1 MAQYNR
7 IYKLTIG
14 VQGGKGFR
22 LYTELG
28 KENLNIGFN
37 ISKDLTQQTNKGT
50 ITIYNLSDET
60 AKLVEQDDAIVE
72 LEVGYAEDVGLRRI
86 FIGYITEVKT
96 SFSNGERKT
105 EISASDGQI
114 AIRNCVVALS
124 YAGNVSRKKVIDDV
138 AQEMGL
144 NVNYAPDCEFESF
157 PKGFSFVGAGRAC
170 MDKVCIGS
178 KLSWSIQNNMIQVIK
193 AGGTTKIQAIKL
205 TAASGLIG
213 SVESVLKAAFIVAKD
228 NSKTSKQTNKRKSRK
243 QGYKVKCLLQ
253 PTLSPGDLVYIESK
267 LATGWFKCDKLT
279 HTGEYMGNNWYTDI
293 EVHEITD
300 DSKTEGTKK

>member
-22 LYTELG
+22 LYTEQ
-28 KENLNIGFN
+28 EVASLNISFN

-50 ITIYNLSDET
+50 ITIYNLSDAT

-72 LEVGYAEDVGLRRI
+72 LEVGYSEDMGLKRI

-105 EISASDGQI
+105 EIAASDGQI
-114 AIRNCVVALS
+114 AIRNCVVSLS
-124 YAGNVSRKKVIDDV
+124 YASAVSRKKIIDDV

-144 NVNYAPDCEFESF
+144 VVNYAPDCEFGTAA
-157 PKGFSFVGAGRAC
+157 KGFSFVGAGKAC
-170 MDKVCIGS
+170 MDKVCAGS
-178 KLSWSIQNNMIQVIK
+178 KLSWSIQNNAIQIIK
-193 AGGTTKIQAIKL
+193 TGGTTKIQAIKL

-213 SVESVLKAAFIVAKD
+213 SVESVLKAAFIVKKE
-228 NSKTSKQTNKRKSRK
+228 NSKKTNKRKSRK

-279 HTGEYMGNNWYTDI
+279 HTGEYMGGSWYTDM